1 MLDSIG
7 TVDVVFLVLA
17 VITVLSAIVAL
28 EAKELVYGAMALT
41 TSFLGVAG
49 FFVLLEASF
58 LAMLHILVFIGAV
71 AILILFTV
79 MLVKRDVWKTAD
91 SGPQKFVGII
101 TAALLIVGISFIG
114 MISGLASR
122 FPNPTMNFSFVN
134 IGEQLLI
141 QYWPALQI
149 LAVVLSAAVIG
160 GLTMAKLER
169 DDSR

>member
-1 MLDSIG
+1 
-7 TVDVVFLVLA
+7 
-17 VITVLSAIVAL
+17 
-28 EAKELVYGAMALT
+28 
-41 TSFLGVAG
+41 
-49 FFVLLEASF
+49 ASF
-58 LAMLHILVFIGAV
+58 LAMLQILVFIGAV
-71 AILILFTV
+71 AVLILFTV

-91 SGPQKFVGII
+91 SGSQKFVGVI

-122 FPNPTMNFSFVN
+122 FPNPTMNLSFVN